1 MFIIRFHFDA
11 KDYICLMALDNRPLI
26 SIVSPVYRAEN
37 LVQELVNQIKHHV
50 EKITSSYE
58 IILVEDGSPDRG
70 WDKIETICAKDS
82 KVKGIKL
89 SRNFGQHYAITAGL
103 DHSSGEW
110 IIVMDCD
117 LQDKPEE
124 IPRLFEKAKEGFQI
138 VLAQRINR
146 QHSWID
152 RTTSY
157 LFYGVLSYLT
167 GVKQDHS
174 IANFGIYHQNVVNAI
189 KQMREPTRYFPTM
202 VKWVGFK
209 STTLAVSHGEREEGS
224 SNYNFS
230 KRLKLASD
238 IMLAFSN
245 KPLILTV
252 KLGFFMAISS
262 FLIACMVL
270 VNAILGIY
278 QVTGYASI
286 MLSIWFLAG
295 LIILILGI
303 VGLYISK
310 IFDGVKERPIYII
323 DQIKN

>member
-1 MFIIRFHFDA
+1 MTSTHS
-11 KDYICLMALDNRPLI
+11 PLI

-37 LVQELVNQIKHHV
+37 MVDELVHQIKTYV
-50 EKITSSYE
+50 EKITPFYE
-58 IILVEDGSPDRG
+58 IILVEDGSPDHG
-70 WDKIETICAKDS
+70 WEKIESICKNDS
-82 KVKGIKL
+82 SIKGIKL

-103 DHSSGEW
+103 DFAEGEW
-110 IIVMDCD
+110 VIVMDCD

-124 IPRLFEKAKEGFQI
+124 FSRLFDKAKEGYQI
-138 VLAQRINR
+138 VLAQRKNR

-152 RTTSY
+152 KTTSY

-174 IANFGIYHQNVVNAI
+174 IANFGIYHRNAINAI

-209 STTLAVSHGEREEGS
+209 STTVEVSHGEREEGS

-252 KLGFFMAISS
+252 KLGFIMAISS
-262 FLIACMVL
+262 FLISCMVL
-270 VNAILGIY
+270 VNALIGIY
-278 QVTGYASI
+278 QVSGYASI

-310 IFDGVKERPIYII
+310 IFDGVKERPIYIV
-323 DQIKN
+323 DQKKNIE